1 MTDEE
6 MAEANWRSKCLGYKV
21 NTDERAYK
29 DGFLAGLKAGKD
41 MNVPIKW
48 HKVADG
54 DLPNDKHIKALEN
67 ENNQLKSRLEEI
79 KRKAEF
85 LQFLILN
92 A

>member
-1 MTDEE
+1 M
-6 MAEANWRSKCLGYKV
+6 
-21 NTDERAYK
+21 
-29 DGFLAGLKAGKD
+29 DGE
-41 MNVPIKW
+41 IE
-48 HKVADG
+48 
-54 DLPNDKHIKALEN
+54 NDKHIKALEN